1 MSCSR
6 VSHSNASFC
15 TDLFFCLCD
24 SARMSLINA
33 TWLPSLS
40 VIRCNYFSN
49 ILKSQYQYQISLSL
63 LRCPELELVKGDC
76 LVFLYIDESHGRCVR
91 LSDCQ
96 TVRLSDCLPHTT
108 TGSYSRSIIT
118 VAQINLE
125 PRRPHSL
132 CEIS

>member
-1 MSCSR
+1 MSCPR

-49 ILKSQYQYQISLSL
+49 ILNSQYQYQISLSL
-63 LRCPELELVKGDC
+63 LRCLEEELVEGDC

-96 TVRLSDCLPHTT
+96 SVSLTQQLVPTAAPSLLSP
-108 TGSYSRSIIT
+108 RSIWSRGGLT
-118 VAQINLE
+118 VSV
-125 PRRPHSL
+125 R
-132 CEIS
+132 